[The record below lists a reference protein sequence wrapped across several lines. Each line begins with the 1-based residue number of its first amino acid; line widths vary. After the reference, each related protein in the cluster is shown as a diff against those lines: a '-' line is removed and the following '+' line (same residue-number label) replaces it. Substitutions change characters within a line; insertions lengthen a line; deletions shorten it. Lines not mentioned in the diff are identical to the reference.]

1 MKLGN
6 KIKKILSMDAETFSI
21 KVEFTDKTVMTIPM
35 KHIFAKPKG
44 LAAEVLRGGMFE
56 KCFIESG
63 ALAWPNGLELCPDAM
78 KMWADKSPSP
88 NKKAKSTIRSRD
100 FVSSVKK

>member
-6 KIKKILSMDAETFSI
+6 KIKKILRIDAENFSI
-21 KVEFTDKTVMTIPM
+21 KVEFTDKTVITIPM
-35 KHIFAKPKG
+35 AHIFVKPKG

-63 ALAWPNGLELCPDAM
+63 ALAWPNGLEFCPDAM
-78 KMWADKSPSP
+78 KMWADTNPS
-88 NKKAKSTIRSRD
+88 KKASKLSSRSRTYMP
-100 FVSSVKK
+100 SIKK